1 MQEYFKQLG
10 IGIIMFNSITLA
22 GAQELEVSL
31 SEALALAMENNKS
44 LKVQYLEEKLAEES
58 IKMSKGN
65 LLPSLSAN
73 GNYSYYVD
81 RQVIFMP
88 GSFVGSET
96 SPVVDVAVGGRNTF
110 NTSLMFQQP
119 IISETAR
126 RQIKGAKLEEAIQKQ
141 LTLDHKAQLTVLLAS
156 TYLKAL
162 LIGESLKLNQ
172 QSLERNMRSLEDS
185 RSLLRQGK
193 NLKIDTLR
201 NFIAVEN
208 LRTTVSFLES
218 EHEVTLLHLGQIMG
232 LQGADRLVLT
242 DSLEPDN
249 SIRLFAAADYIV
261 EERLSSRP
269 DIQQRKLSVELNRSL
284 VSQSRAQRLPTL
296 TMIGAYQMQA
306 QADNRQFDSYRWPR
320 TSFLGLQ
327 ANIPLF
333 TGNKINSHI
342 RQSKFRAQ
350 ASELELQDA
359 TDKARTEVAALES
372 KLREVLQRL
381 TAFERTVDAAELNY
395 KIVNDR
401 YKNGLS
407 SRLEITDAELSLT
420 EAKMNRLSAV
430 YNVRIA
436 KLEMNKAL
444 GLLSN

>member
-1 MQEYFKQLG
+1 
-10 IGIIMFNSITLA
+10 
-22 GAQELEVSL
+22 
-31 SEALALAMENNKS
+31 
-44 LKVQYLEEKLAEES
+44 
-58 IKMSKGN
+58 
-65 LLPSLSAN
+65 
-73 GNYSYYVD
+73 
-81 RQVIFMP
+81 
-88 GSFVGSET
+88 
-96 SPVVDVAVGGRNTF
+96 
-110 NTSLMFQQP
+110 
-119 IISETAR
+119 
-126 RQIKGAKLEEAIQKQ
+126 
-141 LTLDHKAQLTVLLAS
+141 
-156 TYLKAL
+156 
-162 LIGESLKLNQ
+162 
-172 QSLERNMRSLEDS
+172 
-185 RSLLRQGK
+185 
-193 NLKIDTLR
+193 
-201 NFIAVEN
+201 
-208 LRTTVSFLES
+208 
-218 EHEVTLLHLGQIMG
+218 
-232 LQGADRLVLT
+232 
-242 DSLEPDN
+242 
-249 SIRLFAAADYIV
+249 
-261 EERLSSRP
+261 
-269 DIQQRKLSVELNRSL
+269 
-284 VSQSRAQRLPTL
+284 
-296 TMIGAYQMQA
+296 MQA